1 MQRPG
6 LGRSTSASA
15 SARSPPPTTEA
26 ANNSIAAATQR
37 SPSPTAGMAWT
48 RRPLRRIFEPYF
60 TTKGT
65 LGHGLKLSTS
75 IEIVARSHGMLD
87 VKSKPG
93 IGTTFELLL
102 PIVANDNETLNP
114 QMGRIISSI
123 AA

>member
-1 MQRPG
+1 
-6 LGRSTSASA
+6 
-15 SARSPPPTTEA
+15 
-26 ANNSIAAATQR
+26 
-37 SPSPTAGMAWT
+37 MAWT

-65 LGHGLKLSTS
+65 LGHGLGLSTS
-75 IEIVARSHGMLD
+75 IGIVAQSHGMLA